1 MIQKESFLKPIDK
14 TGALIVKAFHL
25 YKGFH
30 RKHAYVGNFIKI
42 SVKSIKPDT
51 FIKKKA
57 KSIAII
63 ARTTFISNKN
73 DGSFFYFKE
82 NSCLLIKRKLNLRSK
97 DITDAGD
104 YNIRRK
110 KLFYKFPGIL

>member
-14 TGALIVKAFHL
+14 TGALIVKTFHL
-25 YKGFH
+25 YKGFC
-30 RKHAYVGNFIKI
+30 RKHAFVGNFIKI

-57 KSIAII
+57 KSIALIV
-63 ARTTFISNKN
+63 RSNYISTKK
-73 DGSFFYFKE
+73 DGSFFFFKE

-104 YNIRRK
+104 YAIRRK

>member
-14 TGALIVKAFHL
+14 TGALTVKTFHL

-57 KSIAII
+57 KSIALVV
-63 ARTTFISNKN
+63 RSVYKSTKQ
-73 DGSFFYFKE
+73 DGSFFFFKE
-82 NSCLLIKRKLNLRSK
+82 NSCLLIKRKMNLRSK

-104 YNIRRK
+104 YAIRRK